1 MEREKLV
8 KYARLLL
15 SKGVSLKEGGTLLI
29 LADTEAAPFAQIIA
43 SEAYKMGAKDVAYQ
57 FKDDEIDRMR
67 YMSGDMNS
75 LCTIPPHQIDGKAY
89 YAVNQKNTGSVDLA

>member
-43 SEAYKMGAKDVAYQ
+43 AEA
-57 FKDDEIDRMR
+57 
-67 YMSGDMNS
+67 
-75 LCTIPPHQIDGKAY
+75 
-89 YAVNQKNTGSVDLA
+89 